1 VSPGFE
7 GKQSIWE
14 PARDGYFDFLLQQ
27 KSNGHRVENGIGH
40 LWKIK
45 HFAPM
50 ELDILLV
57 GGY

>member
-27 KSNGHRVENGIGH
+27 KSNGHRIENGIGH
-40 LWKIK
+40 LGEKY
-45 HFAPM
+45 FAPM
-50 ELDILLV
+50 ELGILFV